1 MSEKAIRE
9 AAEKSGLD
17 YTVVRPGSL
26 TDAKRPKDAC
36 LVGISIWHGFPPC
49 VVLCARS

>member
-9 AAEKSGLD
+9 AAKKSGLD

-36 LVGISIWHGFPPC
+36 LVRKIED
-49 VVLCARS
+49 